1 MGRRLILLKLSEL
14 TREAPGTIEPNN
26 VKLMGA
32 PPWAAVPPAL
42 PANGWLG
49 RNGIALAATIALA
62 LLSRL
67 GHPLAE
73 PGLWLPSGLAGGLV
87 LLWGWRVLPGLV
99 VGAMLAEGIGPAQG
113 GLGLALGMVAGLEPL
128 VLLVLV
134 QRWLP
139 ERKPFQSLRPFLLLV
154 LAYGLANLL
163 TTLLFA
169 VVAPQLTG
177 WPDFWGRQCG
187 FLALAP
193 LLLALALAPAEERWQ
208 ELRSREWWLWLAVL
222 ALGWLL
228 FRIDFLANLQATP
241 MVLILPPLIVA
252 AFRQRPPGFCLLLL
266 AMAVVEL
273 ALTQPLG
280 FTLTPGI
287 TPTTTT
293 MQRLVWNTQFITL
306 LVLVVTQERRRM
318 VAALEAQAGKLEQ
331 KVQERTRE
339 LMQANARLERLSQ
352 RDGLT
357 GIANRRRFDQALQRE
372 WSHAG
377 ELGQTLSL
385 AIFDVDHF
393 KAYNDHYG
401 HQAGDR
407 VLRRVAQALAGC
419 LRPAERHLLAR
430 YGGEEFVVL
439 FTGLSAE
446 AAADLAL
453 RMHRA
458 VGELAIA
465 HSALEPEGRL
475 SISGGLA
482 TLQPS
487 FQASAAQL
495 VATADAM
502 LYAAK
507 TAGRNRLLVAPFEG
521 EGAQDWSV

>member
-1 MGRRLILLKLSEL
+1 MSSPSGAAIPVFP
-14 TREAPGTIEPNN
+14 A
-26 VKLMGA
+26 A
-32 PPWAAVPPAL
+32 PPAVR
-42 PANGWLG
+42 WLG
-49 RNGIALAATIALA
+49 RNAVALAATVGLA

-67 GHPLAE
+67 NHPLAE

-87 LLWGWRVLPGLV
+87 LVWGWRVLPGLL
-99 VGAMLAEGIGPAQG
+99 VGAVLAEGIGPAQG
-113 GLGLALGMVAGLEPL
+113 GQALGLGLVAGLEAL
-128 VLLVLV
+128 LLLVLAR
-134 QRWLP
+134 RWLP
-139 ERKPFQSLRPFLLLV
+139 ARDPFHSLRPLLLLL

-163 TTLLFA
+163 TTLLSA
-169 VVAPQLTG
+169 GVAPQLTG
-177 WPDFWGRQCG
+177 LPDFWGRQCG

-193 LLLALALAPAEERWQ
+193 LVLALGLAPPEERWQ
-208 ELRSREWWLWLAVL
+208 ELRSREWWVWLAGL

-228 FRIDFLANLQATP
+228 IRIGFLASLQATP

-252 AFRQRPPGFCLLLL
+252 AFRLQPPGFCLLLL
-266 AMAVVEL
+266 TVAVVEL
-273 ALTQPLG
+273 ALPVPSVIALP
-280 FTLTPGI
+280 PGI
-287 TPTTTT
+287 ALITGPGALGIGTETQTITT
-293 MQRLVWNTQFITL
+293 MQRLVWNVEFITL

-318 VAALEAQAGKLEQ
+318 IAALEAQADKLEQ
-331 KVQERTRE
+331 RVQERTRE

-352 RDGLT
+352 HDGLT

-372 WSHAG
+372 WSHAR

-393 KAYNDHYG
+393 KDYNDHYG

-407 VLRRVAQALAGC
+407 VLRRVAQALAAC
-419 LRPAERHLLAR
+419 LRPVDRHLLAR

-465 HSALEPEGRL
+465 HGAVSPEGRL
-475 SISGGLA
+475 TISGGLA

-487 FQASAAQL
+487 AHPSAALL
-495 VATADAM
+495 VANADAM

-507 TAGRNRLLVAPFEG
+507 AAGRNRLLVAPAESEG
-521 EGAQDWSV
+521 GQGWSV